1 MNLTITFDMDPDWL
15 LEHGCASGKQKKQKK
30 NRARPAAEQQEQEA
44 APAVQEPQQVWDG
57 IRVAVALASNA
68 RKLGRYRTEHWLLHG
83 VWNPMLPN
91 GDDTFDPTQI
101 NRA

>member
-1 MNLTITFDMDPDWL
+1 MDLTITFDMDPDEL
-15 LEHGCASGKQKKQKK
+15 LEHGCASRKQKKQKK
-30 NRARPAAEQQEQEA
+30 NRARPAAPQEQEA
-44 APAVQEPQQVWDG
+44 APAEQEPQQVWDG

-68 RKLGRYRTEHWLLHG
+68 RKLGRYRTEHWLLYG